1 MRVISVNRR
10 DLLLQQM
17 GIEQWQLYRPEVLK
31 RRGKYCRAVAYSFG
45 GDCGETVRAA

>member
-31 RRGKYCRAVAYSFG
+31 GAVNIAVPSHIRLVVIA
-45 GDCGETVRAA
+45 EKP